1 MIRLNA
7 VSLPR
12 RGTSP
17 AIKRRH
23 CSSHDDRPE
32 GIAQSGACVSSQVE
46 HGVYE
51 AAFGDLTLTRV
62 EEPLKESPQGARSA
76 TPEAGDL
83 RQSTTFPCQRTHIT
97 AMGDE
102 D

>member
-1 MIRLNA
+1 MIQLNA
-7 VSLPR
+7 ESLAR

-17 AIKRRH
+17 AVKRRH
-23 CSSHDDRPE
+23 CSSHEAPE

-62 EEPLKESPQGARSA
+62 EEPPKERPQGARSA
-76 TPEAGDL
+76 TPEAGVL
-83 RQSTTFPCQRTHIT
+83 GAPGTS
-97 AMGDE
+97 
-102 D
+102 